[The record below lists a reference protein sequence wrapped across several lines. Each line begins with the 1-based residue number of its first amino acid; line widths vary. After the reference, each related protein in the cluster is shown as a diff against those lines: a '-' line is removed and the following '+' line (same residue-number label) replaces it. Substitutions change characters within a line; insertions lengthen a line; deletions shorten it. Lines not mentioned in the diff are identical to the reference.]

1 MPPLS
6 MKRTAY
12 PNDAKSYDDSSIS
25 TDWSNP
31 VRQVIAERPH
41 SRYQASMKAL
51 SKAATMMQ

>member
-1 MPPLS
+1 